1 MNSQTGVKLAEKEVS
16 LPEVVH
22 GLIVSKIMKIL
33 AECGY
38 ECSVMAD
45 LNGGSGEG
53 HQFDFLGRKAGERLT
68 ITGFEMNDMIADEL
82 EMVKLR
88 VKTLDSNPTST
99 MVVFQS
105 KYPGKTRLIAEEYGY
120 TIIDYDASVTVY
132 DKIKEVLIAQ

>member
-1 MNSQTGVKLAEKEVS
+1 MDINELTNGRKAWPKEVS

-68 ITGFEMNDMIADEL
+68 ITGFEMNDLIADEL

-105 KYPGKTRLIAEEYGY
+105 KYPGKLNSYAEEYGLY
-120 TIIDYDASVTVY
+120 NIDYSLSDS
-132 DKIKEVLIAQ
+132 L